1 MDLKT
6 ITAKWVQ
13 CSGVFLW
20 IILQVMLNDR
30 DTYRE
35 NNKQR
40 KSVDGI
46 SKCQDLFHYENI
58 LKIVYAIVAKNISE
72 NVGNNFSFV
81 T

>member
-1 MDLKT
+1 
-6 ITAKWVQ
+6 
-13 CSGVFLW
+13 
-20 IILQVMLNDR
+20 MLNDR